1 MCKMSV
7 SSVVKQLIFI
17 YLFVS
22 LFVYSDSDRKVT

>member
-22 LFVYSDSDRKVT
+22 LFVYSVTVTGK